1 MRRRHNGAALLKGMG
16 GINMKR
22 RVLAIMLA
30 FALLLPA
37 AAGAAQAPDA
47 AATPPAPP
55 ETATRGWFLQTLALN
70 AGEDVSDSAWIDME
84 EYFTD
89 GADVSDEV
97 KWAFDKWILNGD
109 GNGEEKGTLRL
120 NDPITRQEA
129 AAFLGRYLDYK
140 YTELPAGCGTG
151 SPAGYNIAKW
161 AQNGVSKC
169 WMYGVIDMSDEHNV
183 TYPDGTASSAL
194 EFRPNDTVSGYEAV
208 RWIANANALTASAYV
223 SPEEPGTFSDALVR
237 VLDAEGN
244 WSVSPY
250 SIRLCLA
257 MLANGAK
264 GETQQELLNALRIDD
279 LDAFNQSVKDLLETY
294 DSYARIMS
302 LDTANSLWLNQ
313 SRFDGEGEF
322 LPDYVREMDK
332 YFRAAVEEVT
342 DADSVERVN
351 EWVNEKTNGKI
362 PTILT
367 EDNREFV
374 TALVNAVYF
383 KAAWENEF
391 YEGNTGKADF
401 TNADGTTGTVDMMHQ
416 TDGFGY
422 YATPGIEALK
432 MDYRNYAVDNEAG
445 DNFESFRDADF
456 SMYLIKADDTLDV
469 QNFLDNAEFTYG
481 DVNASVPKFKV
492 EYSAAL
498 DEALQA
504 LGVQTVYDA
513 ENADLTAMLNP
524 SSLPGQQHF
533 LDTVLHKTYIAVD
546 EKGTEAA
553 AVTAAMTGESS
564 AMPSRPELVRTFTA
578 DEPFWFVIRDNANRE
593 ILFVGRYETAK

>member
-1 MRRRHNGAALLKGMG
+1 
-16 GINMKR
+16 MKR
-22 RVLAIMLA
+22 RLLALVLALG
-30 FALLLPA
+30 LVLPA
-37 AAGAAQAPDA
+37 GAGAAQAPDA

-89 GADVSDEV
+89 GADVSDEI
-97 KWAFDKWILNGD
+97 KWTFDKWILNGD
-109 GNGEEKGTLRL
+109 GDGETLGTLRL
-120 NDPITRQEA
+120 DDPITRQEA

-140 YTELPAGCGTG
+140 YTALPAGCGTG
-151 SPAGYNIAKW
+151 SPAGYNIAEW
-161 AQNGVSKC
+161 AQSGVSKC
-169 WMYGVIDMSDEHNV
+169 WMYGVIDMSDEQNV

-194 EFRPNDTVSGYEAV
+194 EFRPNDPVSGTEAME
-208 RWIANANALTASAYV
+208 WIANANAVTASAV
-223 SPEEPGTFSDALVR
+223 SNPEQPGSFADALVR
-237 VLDAEGN
+237 ALDPEGN

-264 GETQQELLNALRIDD
+264 GETQQELLSALHIDD
-279 LDAFNQSVKDLLETY
+279 LDAFNQSVKELLETY
-294 DSYARIMS
+294 DGYARIMS
-302 LDTANSLWLNQ
+302 LETANSLWLNQ
-313 SRFDGEGEF
+313 SRFDGAGAF
-322 LPDYVREMDK
+322 LPDFVQRMDE
-332 YFRAAVEEVT
+332 YFRAEVQEVT

-351 EWVNEKTNGKI
+351 AWADEKTHGKI

-367 EDNREFV
+367 EDNRQFA

-383 KAAWENEF
+383 KAAWAREFNEART
-391 YEGNTGKADF
+391 EKADF

-416 TDGFGY
+416 TNGFGY

-445 DNFESFRDADF
+445 DNFELFRDADF

-469 QNFLDNAEFTYG
+469 QHFLDNAEFTYG
-481 DVNASVPKFKV
+481 DVNVAVPKFKV

-504 LGVQTVYDA
+504 LGVQTVYDP
-513 ENADLTAMLNP
+513 ETADLSAMLDP
-524 SSLPGQQHF
+524 SGLPGQQHF
-533 LDTVLHKTYIAVD
+533 LDTVVHKTYIAVD
-546 EKGTEAA
+546 ERGTEAA
-553 AVTAAMTGESS
+553 AVTAAMAGGAAPPE
-564 AMPSRPELVRTFTA
+564 RPELIRSFTA
-578 DEPFWFVIRDNANRE
+578 DSPFWFVIRDNAKGE
-593 ILFVGRYETAK
+593 ILFAGRYETAK

>member
-1 MRRRHNGAALLKGMG
+1 
-16 GINMKR
+16 MKR
-22 RVLAIMLA
+22 RLLALMIA
-30 FALLLPA
+30 FGLLLPA
-37 AAGAAQAPDA
+37 GAGAAQELCGY
-47 AATPPAPP
+47 PPVPP

-70 AGEDVSDSAWIDME
+70 AGEDVSDSTWIDLA

-89 GADVSDEV
+89 GADASDEI

-109 GNGEEKGTLRL
+109 GGGETLGTLRL
-120 NDPITRQEA
+120 EDPITRQEA

-151 SPAGYNIAKW
+151 SPDNYNIAEW
-161 AQNGVSKC
+161 AQSGVSKC
-169 WMYGVIDMSDEHNV
+169 WMYGVIDMSGEQNV
-183 TYPDGTASSAL
+183 SYPDGTVSSAL
-194 EFRPNDTVSGYEAV
+194 EFRPNDLVSGTEAME
-208 RWIANANALTASAYV
+208 WIANANAVTASAYWT
-223 SPEEPGTFSDALVR
+223 PEEAATFADALVR
-237 VLDAEGN
+237 AASPEGN
-244 WSVSPY
+244 WVMSPY
-250 SIRLCLA
+250 SVRLCLA
-257 MLANGAK
+257 MLANGTK
-264 GETQQELLNALRIDD
+264 GETQAELLDALQIDD
-279 LDAFNQSVKDLLETY
+279 LDAFNRDVKELLATY
-294 DSYARIMS
+294 DGYARIMS
-302 LDTANSLWLNQ
+302 LDTANSIWLNQ
-313 SRFDGEGEF
+313 SWFDGKGAF
-322 LPDYVREMDK
+322 LPDFVEKMDEN
-332 YFRAAVEEVT
+332 YRATVEEVT
-342 DADSVERVN
+342 NTDSVERVN
-351 EWVNEKTNGKI
+351 AWVSEKTNNKI

-391 YEGNTGKADF
+391 NEERTDKADF

-432 MDYRNYAVDNEAG
+432 MDYRNDAVDNIEG
-445 DNFESFRDADF
+445 DNFEFFRDADF

-469 QNFLDNAEFTYG
+469 QIFLDNAEFTYG
-481 DVNASVPKFKV
+481 DVAVSVPKFKV

-504 LGVQTVYDA
+504 LGVRTVYDP
-513 ENADLTAMLNP
+513 ENADLTAMLDP

-553 AVTAAMTGESS
+553 AVTAAMTGEGS
-564 AMPSRPELVRTFTA
+564 AMPSRPELVRIFTA
-578 DEPFWFVIRDNANRE
+578 DEPFWFVIRDNAKGE
-593 ILFVGRYETAK
+593 ILFTGRYETAK

>member
-1 MRRRHNGAALLKGMG
+1 
-16 GINMKR
+16 MKR
-22 RVLAIMLA
+22 RLLALMIA
-30 FALLLPA
+30 FGLLLPA
-37 AAGAAQAPDA
+37 GAGAAQELCGY
-47 AATPPAPP
+47 PPVPP

-70 AGEDVSDSAWIDME
+70 AGEDVSDSGWIDME

-89 GADVSDEV
+89 GADASDEI

-109 GNGEEKGTLRL
+109 GGGETLGTLRL
-120 NDPITRQEA
+120 EDPITRQEA
-129 AAFLGRYLDYK
+129 SAFLGRYLDYK

-151 SPAGYNIAKW
+151 SPDSYNIAEW
-161 AQNGVSKC
+161 AQSGVSKC
-169 WMYGVIDMSDEHNV
+169 WMYGVIDMSGEQNV
-183 TYPDGTASSAL
+183 SYPDGTVSSAL
-194 EFRPNDTVSGYEAV
+194 EFRPNDLVSGTEALE
-208 RWIANANALTASAYV
+208 WIANANAVTASAV
-223 SPEEPGTFSDALVR
+223 SSPEQPGSFADALVR
-237 VLDAEGN
+237 ALDPEGN

-279 LDAFNQSVKDLLETY
+279 LDAFNQSVKELLETY

-302 LDTANSLWLNQ
+302 LETANSLWLNQ
-313 SRFDGEGEF
+313 SQLGGESEF
-322 LPDYVREMDK
+322 LPDYVRGMDEF
-332 YFRAAVEEVT
+332 FRAAVEEVT
-342 DADSVERVN
+342 NADSVERVN
-351 EWVNEKTNGKI
+351 AWVSEKTHGKI

-391 YEGNTGKADF
+391 NEERTDKADF

-422 YATPGIEALK
+422 YATPGIEALEMPYK
-432 MDYRNYAVDNEAG
+432 NYAVDNEVG
-445 DNFESFRDADF
+445 DNWEYFRDADF
-456 SMYLIKADDTLDV
+456 SMYLIKADDTMDV

-481 DVNASVPKFKV
+481 DVNVSVPKFKV

-504 LGVQTVYDA
+504 LGVRTVYDP
-513 ENADLTAMLNP
+513 ENADLSAMLDP

-553 AVTAAMTGESS
+553 AVTAAMTGES
-564 AMPSRPELVRTFTA
+564 AAPERPTLVRTFTA
-578 DEPFWFVIRDNANRE
+578 DSPFWFVIRDNAKGE
-593 ILFVGRYETAK
+593 ILFTGRYETAK

>member
-1 MRRRHNGAALLKGMG
+1 
-16 GINMKR
+16 MKR
-22 RVLAIMLA
+22 RLLALMLA
-30 FALLLPA
+30 LGLLLPA
-37 AAGAAQAPDA
+37 GAGAAQAQDT

-89 GADVSDEV
+89 GADASDEV
-97 KWAFDKWILNGD
+97 KWTFDKWILNGD

-120 NDPITRQEA
+120 DDPITRQEA
-129 AAFLGRYLDYK
+129 AAFLGRYLDYR
-140 YTELPAGCGTG
+140 YTALPAGCGTG
-151 SPAGYNIAKW
+151 SPAGYNIAEW
-161 AQNGVSKC
+161 AQSGVSKC
-169 WMYGVIDMSDEHNV
+169 WMYGVIDMSDEQNV

-194 EFRPNDTVSGYEAV
+194 EFRPNDPVSGVEAV
-208 RWIANANALTASAYV
+208 RWIINANAVTASAV
-223 SPEEPGTFSDALVR
+223 SNPEQPGSFADALVR
-237 VLDAEGN
+237 ALDPEGN

-264 GETQQELLNALRIDD
+264 GETQQELLSALHIDD
-279 LDAFNQSVKDLLETY
+279 LDAFNQSVKELLETY
-294 DSYARIMS
+294 DGYARIMS
-302 LDTANSLWLNQ
+302 LETANSLWLNQ
-313 SRFDGEGEF
+313 SRFDGAGAF
-322 LPDYVREMDK
+322 LPDYVREMNE
-332 YFRAAVEEVT
+332 YFRAEVQEVT

-351 EWVNEKTNGKI
+351 AWADEKTHGKI

-367 EDNREFV
+367 EDNRQFA

-383 KAAWENEF
+383 KAAWAREFNEART
-391 YEGNTGKADF
+391 EKADF

-422 YATPGIEALK
+422 YSTPGIEALK
-432 MDYRNYAVDNEAG
+432 MDYRNYAVDNMEG
-445 DNFESFRDADF
+445 DNFEFFRDADF

-469 QNFLDNAEFTYG
+469 QHFLDNAEFTYG

-504 LGVQTVYDA
+504 LGVQTAYDP
-513 ENADLTAMLNP
+513 ETADLSAMLDP
-524 SSLPGQQHF
+524 SGLPGQQHF

-553 AVTAAMTGESS
+553 AVTAAMTGEGA
-564 AMPSRPELVRTFTA
+564 AMPSRPEMVRTFAA
-578 DEPFWFVIRDNANRE
+578 DSPFWFVIRDNAKGE
-593 ILFVGRYETAK
+593 ILFAGRYETAK

>member
-1 MRRRHNGAALLKGMG
+1 
-16 GINMKR
+16 MKR
-22 RVLAIMLA
+22 RLLALVLALG
-30 FALLLPA
+30 LLLPA
-37 AAGAAQAPDA
+37 GAGAAQAPDA

-89 GADVSDEV
+89 GADVSDEI
-97 KWAFDKWILNGD
+97 KWTFDKWILNGD
-109 GNGEEKGTLRL
+109 GDGESLGTLRL
-120 NDPITRQEA
+120 DDPITRQEA

-140 YTELPAGCGTG
+140 YTALPAGCGTG
-151 SPAGYNIAKW
+151 SPAGYNIAEW
-161 AQNGVSKC
+161 AQSGVSKC
-169 WMYGVIDMSDEHNV
+169 WMYGVIDMSDEQNV

-194 EFRPNDTVSGYEAV
+194 EFRPNDPVSGTEAME
-208 RWIANANALTASAYV
+208 WIANANAVTASAV
-223 SPEEPGTFSDALVR
+223 SNPEQPGSFADALVR
-237 VLDAEGN
+237 ALDPEGN

-264 GETQQELLNALRIDD
+264 GETQQELLSALHIDD
-279 LDAFNQSVKDLLETY
+279 LDAFNQSVKELLETY
-294 DSYARIMS
+294 DGYARIMS
-302 LDTANSLWLNQ
+302 LETANSLWLNQ
-313 SRFDGEGEF
+313 SRFDGAGAF
-322 LPDYVREMDK
+322 LPDYVREMNE
-332 YFRAAVEEVT
+332 YFRAEVQEVT

-351 EWVNEKTNGKI
+351 AWADEKTHGKI

-367 EDNREFV
+367 EDNREFA

-383 KAAWENEF
+383 KAAWASEFNEART
-391 YEGNTGKADF
+391 EKADF

-416 TDGFGY
+416 TNGFGY

-469 QNFLDNAEFTYG
+469 QHFLDNAEFTYG

-504 LGVQTVYDA
+504 LGVQTAYDP
-513 ENADLTAMLNP
+513 ENADLSAMLDP
-524 SSLPGQQHF
+524 SGLPGQQHF
-533 LDTVLHKTYIAVD
+533 LDTVVHKTYIAVD
-546 EKGTEAA
+546 ERGTEAA
-553 AVTAAMTGESS
+553 AVTAAMAGGASEPT
-564 AMPSRPELVRTFTA
+564 RPALVRSFTA
-578 DEPFWFVIRDNANRE
+578 DSPFWFVIRDNAKGE
-593 ILFVGRYETAK
+593 ILFAGRYETAK

>member
-1 MRRRHNGAALLKGMG
+1 
-16 GINMKR
+16 MKR
-22 RVLAIMLA
+22 RLLALMIA
-30 FALLLPA
+30 FGLLLPA
-37 AAGAAQAPDA
+37 GAGAAQELCGY
-47 AATPPAPP
+47 PPAPP

-70 AGEDVSDSAWIDME
+70 AGEDVSDSGWIDME

-89 GADVSDEV
+89 GADASDEI

-109 GNGEEKGTLRL
+109 GGGETLGTLRL
-120 NDPITRQEA
+120 EDPITRQEA

-151 SPAGYNIAKW
+151 SPDNYNIAEW
-161 AQNGVSKC
+161 AQSGVSKC
-169 WMYGVIDMSDEHNV
+169 WMYGVIDMSGEQNV
-183 TYPDGTASSAL
+183 SYPDGTVSSAL
-194 EFRPNDTVSGYEAV
+194 EFRPNDLVSGTEAME
-208 RWIANANALTASAYV
+208 WIANANAVTASAIAN
-223 SPEEPGTFSDALVR
+223 PEQPGSFADALVR
-237 VLDAEGN
+237 ELDAEGN

-279 LDAFNQSVKDLLETY
+279 LDAFNQSVKELLETY

-302 LDTANSLWLNQ
+302 LETANSLWLNQ
-313 SRFDGEGEF
+313 SQLGGEGEF
-322 LPDYVREMDK
+322 LPDYVRGMDEF
-332 YFRAAVEEVT
+332 FRAAVEEVT
-342 DADSVERVN
+342 NADSVERVN
-351 EWVNEKTNGKI
+351 AWVSEKTHGKI

-391 YEGNTGKADF
+391 NEERTDKADF

-422 YATPGIEALK
+422 YATPGIEALEMPYK
-432 MDYRNYAVDNEAG
+432 NYAVDNEVG
-445 DNFESFRDADF
+445 DNWEYFRDADF
-456 SMYLIKADDTLDV
+456 SMYLIKADDTMDV

-481 DVNASVPKFKV
+481 DVNVSVPKFKV

-504 LGVQTVYDA
+504 LGVRTVYDP
-513 ENADLTAMLNP
+513 ENADLSAMLDP

-553 AVTAAMTGESS
+553 AVTAAMTGEGS
-564 AMPSRPELVRTFTA
+564 AMPSRPELVRIFTA
-578 DEPFWFVIRDNANRE
+578 DEPFWFVIRDNAKGE
-593 ILFVGRYETAK
+593 ILFTGRYETAK

>member
-1 MRRRHNGAALLKGMG
+1 MK
-16 GINMKR
+16 KR
-22 RVLAIMLA
+22 RVLAIVLA
-30 FALLLPA
+30 LGLLLPG
-37 AAGAAQAPDA
+37 AAGAAQELCGY
-47 AATPPAPP
+47 PPAPP

-70 AGEDVSDSAWIDME
+70 AGEDVSESAWIDME

-89 GADVSDEV
+89 GADVPDEV
-97 KWAFDKWILNGD
+97 KWTFDKWILNGD

-120 NDPITRQEA
+120 DDPITRQEA
-129 AAFLGRYLDYK
+129 AALLGRYLDYK

-151 SPAGYNIAKW
+151 SPDNHNIAAW
-161 AQNGVSKC
+161 AQSGVSKC
-169 WMYGVIDMSDEHNV
+169 WMYGVIDMSEEQNV

-194 EFRPNDTVSGYEAV
+194 EFRPDDPVFGTEAME
-208 RWIANANALTASAYV
+208 WIANANAVTASAV
-223 SPEEPGTFSDALVR
+223 SNPEQPGSFTDALVR
-237 VLDAEGN
+237 ELDAEGN

-257 MLANGAK
+257 MMANGAK
-264 GETQQELLNALRIDD
+264 GETQQELLTALRIDD
-279 LDAFNQSVKDLLETY
+279 LDAFNQGVKELLATY
-294 DSYARIMS
+294 DGYARIMS

-313 SRFDGEGEF
+313 SRFDGAGEF
-322 LPDYVREMDK
+322 LPGFVQQMDE
-332 YFRAAVEEVT
+332 YFRATVEEVT

-351 EWVNEKTNGKI
+351 AWAEEKTNGKI

-391 YEGNTGKADF
+391 NEARTDKAEF
-401 TNADGTTGTVDMMHQ
+401 TNADGTAGTVDMMHQ
-416 TDGFGY
+416 TNGFGY
-422 YATPGIEALK
+422 YATPGVEALK
-432 MDYRNYAVDNEAG
+432 MDYRNDAVDNIEG
-445 DNFESFRDADF
+445 DNYEFFRDADF
-456 SMYLIKADDTLDV
+456 SMYLIKADGTLDV
-469 QNFLDNAEFTYG
+469 QHLLDSAEFTYG
-481 DVNASVPKFKV
+481 DVNVSVPKFKV

-504 LGVQTVYDA
+504 LGVQTVYDP
-513 ENADLTAMLNP
+513 ETADLTAMLDP
-524 SSLPGQQHF
+524 SGLPGQQHF

-553 AVTAAMTGESS
+553 AVTAAMFGTGA

-578 DEPFWFVIRDNANRE
+578 DEPFWFVIRDNAKGE

>member
-1 MRRRHNGAALLKGMG
+1 
-16 GINMKR
+16 MKR
-22 RVLAIMLA
+22 RLLALVLA
-30 FALLLPA
+30 FGLLLPA
-37 AAGAAQAPDA
+37 GAGAAQELCGY
-47 AATPPAPP
+47 PPAPP

-70 AGEDVSDSAWIDME
+70 AGEDVSDSTWIDLA

-89 GADVSDEV
+89 GADASYEI

-109 GNGEEKGTLRL
+109 GGGETLGTLRL
-120 NDPITRQEA
+120 EDPITRQEA

-151 SPAGYNIAKW
+151 SPDNYNIAEW

-169 WMYGVIDMSDEHNV
+169 WMYGVIDMSGEQNV
-183 TYPDGTASSAL
+183 SYPDGTVSSAL
-194 EFRPNDTVSGYEAV
+194 EFRPNDLVSGTEAME
-208 RWIANANALTASAYV
+208 WIANANAVTASAIAN
-223 SPEEPGTFSDALVR
+223 PEQPGSFADALVR
-237 VLDAEGN
+237 ELDAEGN

-264 GETQQELLNALRIDD
+264 GETQQELLNALSIDD
-279 LDAFNQSVKDLLETY
+279 LDAFNQSVKELLETY

-302 LDTANSLWLNQ
+302 LETANSLWLNQ
-313 SRFDGEGEF
+313 SQLGGEGEF
-322 LPDYVREMDK
+322 LPDYVRGMDEF
-332 YFRAAVEEVT
+332 FRAAVEEVT
-342 DADSVERVN
+342 NADSVERVN
-351 EWVNEKTNGKI
+351 AWVSEKTHGKI

-391 YEGNTGKADF
+391 NEERTDKADF

-422 YATPGIEALK
+422 YATPGIEALEMPYK
-432 MDYRNYAVDNEAG
+432 NYAVDNEVG
-445 DNFESFRDADF
+445 DNWEYFRDADF
-456 SMYLIKADDTLDV
+456 SMYLIKADDTMDV

-481 DVNASVPKFKV
+481 DVNVSVPKFKV

-504 LGVQTVYDA
+504 LGVRTVYDP
-513 ENADLTAMLNP
+513 ENADLSAMLDP

-533 LDTVLHKTYIAVD
+533 LDTVLHKTYIEVD

-553 AVTAAMTGESS
+553 AVTAAMTGEGS
-564 AMPSRPELVRTFTA
+564 AMPSRPELVRIFTA
-578 DEPFWFVIRDNANRE
+578 DEPFWFVIRDNAKGE
-593 ILFVGRYETAK
+593 ILFTGRYETAK

>member
-1 MRRRHNGAALLKGMG
+1 
-16 GINMKR
+16 MKR
-22 RVLAIMLA
+22 RLLALMIA
-30 FALLLPA
+30 FGLLLPA
-37 AAGAAQAPDA
+37 GAGAAQELCGY
-47 AATPPAPP
+47 PPAPP

-70 AGEDVSDSAWIDME
+70 AGEDVSDSGWIDME

-89 GADVSDEV
+89 GADALDEI

-109 GNGEEKGTLRL
+109 GGGETLGTLRL
-120 NDPITRQEA
+120 EDPITRQEA

-151 SPAGYNIAKW
+151 SPDNYNIAEW
-161 AQNGVSKC
+161 AQSGVSKC
-169 WMYGVIDMSDEHNV
+169 WMYGVIDMSGEQNV
-183 TYPDGTASSAL
+183 SYPDGTVSSAL
-194 EFRPNDTVSGYEAV
+194 EFRPNDLVSGTEAME
-208 RWIANANALTASAYV
+208 WIANANAVTASAIAN
-223 SPEEPGTFSDALVR
+223 PEQPGSFADALVR
-237 VLDAEGN
+237 ELDAEGN

-264 GETQQELLNALRIDD
+264 GETQQELLNALSIDD
-279 LDAFNQSVKDLLETY
+279 LDAFNQSVKELLETY

-302 LDTANSLWLNQ
+302 LETANSLWLNQ
-313 SRFDGEGEF
+313 SQLGGEGEF
-322 LPDYVREMDK
+322 LPDYVRGMDEF
-332 YFRAAVEEVT
+332 FRAAVEEVT
-342 DADSVERVN
+342 NADSVERVN
-351 EWVNEKTNGKI
+351 AWVSEKTHGKI

-391 YEGNTGKADF
+391 NEERTDKADF

-422 YATPGIEALK
+422 YATPGIEALEMPYK
-432 MDYRNYAVDNEAG
+432 NYAVDNEVG
-445 DNFESFRDADF
+445 DNWEYFRDADF

-481 DVNASVPKFKV
+481 DVNVSVPKFKV

-504 LGVQTVYDA
+504 LGVRTVYDP
-513 ENADLTAMLNP
+513 ENADLTAMLDP

-553 AVTAAMTGESS
+553 AVTAAMTGEGS
-564 AMPSRPELVRTFTA
+564 AMPSRPELVRIFTA
-578 DEPFWFVIRDNANRE
+578 DEPFWFVIRDNAKGE
-593 ILFVGRYETAK
+593 ILFTGRYETAK

>member
-1 MRRRHNGAALLKGMG
+1 
-16 GINMKR
+16 MKR
-22 RVLAIMLA
+22 RLLALVLA
-30 FALLLPA
+30 FGLLLPA
-37 AAGAAQAPDA
+37 GAGAAQELCGY
-47 AATPPAPP
+47 PPAPP

-70 AGEDVSDSAWIDME
+70 AGEDVSDSTWIDLA

-89 GADVSDEV
+89 GADASYEI

-109 GNGEEKGTLRL
+109 GGGETLGTLRL
-120 NDPITRQEA
+120 EDPITRQEA

-151 SPAGYNIAKW
+151 SPDNYNIAEW

-169 WMYGVIDMSDEHNV
+169 WMYGVIDMSGEQNV
-183 TYPDGTASSAL
+183 SYPDGTVSSAL
-194 EFRPNDTVSGYEAV
+194 EFRPNDLVSGTEAME
-208 RWIANANALTASAYV
+208 WIANANAVTASAIAN
-223 SPEEPGTFSDALVR
+223 PEQPGSFADALVR
-237 VLDAEGN
+237 ELDAEGN

-264 GETQQELLNALRIDD
+264 GETQQELLNALSIDD
-279 LDAFNQSVKDLLETY
+279 LDAFNQSVKELLETY

-302 LDTANSLWLNQ
+302 LETANSLWLNQ
-313 SRFDGEGEF
+313 SQLGGEGEF
-322 LPDYVREMDK
+322 LPDYVRGMDEF
-332 YFRAAVEEVT
+332 FRAAVEEVT
-342 DADSVERVN
+342 NADSVERVN
-351 EWVNEKTNGKI
+351 AWVSEKTHGKI

-391 YEGNTGKADF
+391 NEERTDKADF

-422 YATPGIEALK
+422 YATPGIEALEMPYK
-432 MDYRNYAVDNEAG
+432 NYAVDNEVG
-445 DNFESFRDADF
+445 DNWEYFRDADF
-456 SMYLIKADDTLDV
+456 SMYLIKADDTMDV

-481 DVNASVPKFKV
+481 DVNVSVPKFKV

-504 LGVQTVYDA
+504 LGVRTVYDP
-513 ENADLTAMLNP
+513 ENADLTAMLDP

-553 AVTAAMTGESS
+553 AVTAAMTGEGS
-564 AMPSRPELVRTFTA
+564 AMPSRPELVRIFTA
-578 DEPFWFVIRDNANRE
+578 DEPFWFVIRDNAKGE
-593 ILFVGRYETAK
+593 ILFTGRYETAK

>member
-1 MRRRHNGAALLKGMG
+1 
-16 GINMKR
+16 MKR
-22 RVLAIMLA
+22 RLLALVLA
-30 FALLLPA
+30 FGLLLPA
-37 AAGAAQAPDA
+37 GAGAAQELCGY
-47 AATPPAPP
+47 PPAPP

-84 EYFTD
+84 EYFID
-89 GADVSDEV
+89 GADASDEV

-109 GNGEEKGTLRL
+109 GGGETLGTLRL
-120 NDPITRQEA
+120 EDPITRQEA

-151 SPAGYNIAKW
+151 SPAGYNIAEW
-161 AQNGVSKC
+161 AQSGVSKC
-169 WMYGVIDMSDEHNV
+169 WMYGVIDMSGEQNV
-183 TYPDGTASSAL
+183 SYPDGTVSSAL
-194 EFRPNDTVSGYEAV
+194 EFRPNDLVSGTEAME
-208 RWIANANALTASAYV
+208 WIANANAVTASAIAN
-223 SPEEPGTFSDALVR
+223 PEQPGSFADALVR
-237 VLDAEGN
+237 ELDAEGN

-264 GETQQELLNALRIDD
+264 GETQQELLNALSIDD
-279 LDAFNQSVKDLLETY
+279 LDAFNQSVKELLETY

-302 LDTANSLWLNQ
+302 LETANSLWLNQ
-313 SRFDGEGEF
+313 SQLGGEGEF
-322 LPDYVREMDK
+322 LPDYVRGMDEF
-332 YFRAAVEEVT
+332 FRAAVEEVT
-342 DADSVERVN
+342 NADSVERVN
-351 EWVNEKTNGKI
+351 AWVSEKTHGKI

-391 YEGNTGKADF
+391 NEERTDKADF

-416 TDGFGY
+416 TDGFDY
-422 YATPGIEALK
+422 YATPGIEALEMPYK
-432 MDYRNYAVDNEAG
+432 NYAVDNEVG
-445 DNFESFRDADF
+445 DNWEYFRDADF

-481 DVNASVPKFKV
+481 DVNVSVPKFKV

-504 LGVQTVYDA
+504 LGVQTAYDP
-513 ENADLTAMLNP
+513 ENADLTAMLDP

-553 AVTAAMTGESS
+553 AVTAAMTGEGA
-564 AMPSRPELVRTFTA
+564 AMPSRPEMVRTFTA
-578 DEPFWFVIRDNANRE
+578 DSPFWFVIRDNANGE
-593 ILFVGRYETAK
+593 ILFTGRYETAK

>member
-1 MRRRHNGAALLKGMG
+1 
-16 GINMKR
+16 MKR
-22 RVLAIMLA
+22 RVLALVLA
-30 FALLLPA
+30 LGLLLPA
-37 AAGAAQAPDA
+37 GAGAAQAPDA

-89 GADVSDEV
+89 GADVSDEI
-97 KWAFDKWILNGD
+97 KWTFDKWILNGD
-109 GNGEEKGTLRL
+109 GDGETLGTLRL
-120 NDPITRQEA
+120 DDPITRQEA

-140 YTELPAGCGTG
+140 YTALPAGCGTG
-151 SPAGYNIAKW
+151 APAGYNIAEW
-161 AQNGVSKC
+161 AQSGVSKC
-169 WMYGVIDMSDEHNV
+169 WMYGVIDMSNEQNV

-194 EFRPNDTVSGYEAV
+194 EFRPNDPVSGVEAV
-208 RWIANANALTASAYV
+208 RWIINANAVTASAV
-223 SPEEPGTFSDALVR
+223 SNPEEPGTFSDALVR
-237 VLDAEGN
+237 VLDPEGN

-264 GETQQELLNALRIDD
+264 GETQQELLSALHIDD
-279 LDAFNQSVKDLLETY
+279 LDAFNQSVKELLETY
-294 DSYARIMS
+294 DGYARIMS
-302 LDTANSLWLNQ
+302 LETANSLWLNQ
-313 SRFDGEGEF
+313 SRFDGAGAF
-322 LPDYVREMDK
+322 LPDYVREMNE
-332 YFRAAVEEVT
+332 YFRAEVQEVT

-351 EWVNEKTNGKI
+351 AWADEKTHGKI

-367 EDNREFV
+367 EDNREFA

-383 KAAWENEF
+383 KAAWASEFNEART
-391 YEGNTGKADF
+391 EKADF

-422 YATPGIEALK
+422 YSTPGIEALE
-432 MDYRNYAVDNEAG
+432 MPYRNYAVDNMEG
-445 DNFESFRDADF
+445 DNFELFRDADF

-469 QNFLDNAEFTYG
+469 QHFLDNAAFTYG

-513 ENADLTAMLNP
+513 ENADLSAMLDP
-524 SSLPGQQHF
+524 SGLPGQQHF
-533 LDTVLHKTYIAVD
+533 LDTVVHKTYIAVD

-553 AVTAAMTGESS
+553 AVTAAMTGRAAPPE
-564 AMPSRPELVRTFTA
+564 RPELIRSFAA
-578 DEPFWFVIRDNANRE
+578 DSPFWFVIRDNAKGE
-593 ILFVGRYETAK
+593 ILFAGRYETAK

>member
-1 MRRRHNGAALLKGMG
+1 MK
-16 GINMKR
+16 KR
-22 RVLAIMLA
+22 RVLAIVLA
-30 FALLLPA
+30 LGLLLPG
-37 AAGAAQAPDA
+37 AAGAAQELCGY
-47 AATPPAPP
+47 PPAPP

-70 AGEDVSDSAWIDME
+70 AGEDVSESAWIDME

-89 GADVSDEV
+89 GADVPDEV
-97 KWAFDKWILNGD
+97 KWTFDKWILNGD

-120 NDPITRQEA
+120 DDPITRQEA
-129 AAFLGRYLDYK
+129 AALLGRYLDYK

-151 SPAGYNIAKW
+151 SPDNHNIAAW
-161 AQNGVSKC
+161 AQSGVSKC
-169 WMYGVIDMSDEHNV
+169 WMYGVIDMSEEQNV

-194 EFRPNDTVSGYEAV
+194 EFRPDDPVSGTEAME
-208 RWIANANALTASAYV
+208 WIANANAVTASAV
-223 SPEEPGTFSDALVR
+223 SNPEQPGSFTDALVR
-237 VLDAEGN
+237 ELDAEGN

-264 GETQQELLNALRIDD
+264 GETQQELLTALRIDD
-279 LDAFNQSVKDLLETY
+279 LDAFNQGVKELLATY
-294 DSYARIMS
+294 DGYARIMS

-313 SRFDGEGEF
+313 SRFDGAGEF
-322 LPDYVREMDK
+322 LPGFVQQMDE
-332 YFRAAVEEVT
+332 YFRATVEEVT

-351 EWVNEKTNGKI
+351 AWAEEKTNGKI

-367 EDNREFV
+367 EDNRQFV

-391 YEGNTGKADF
+391 NEARTDKAEF
-401 TNADGTTGTVDMMHQ
+401 TNADGTAGTVDMMHQ
-416 TDGFGY
+416 TNGFGY
-422 YATPGIEALK
+422 YATPGVEALK
-432 MDYRNYAVDNEAG
+432 MDYRNDAVDNIEG
-445 DNFESFRDADF
+445 DNYEFFRDADF
-456 SMYLIKADDTLDV
+456 SMYLIKADGTLDV
-469 QNFLDNAEFTYG
+469 QHLLDSAEFTYG
-481 DVNASVPKFKV
+481 DVNVSVPKFKV

-504 LGVQTVYDA
+504 LGVQTVYDP
-513 ENADLTAMLNP
+513 ETADLTAMLDP
-524 SSLPGQQHF
+524 SGLPGQQHF

-553 AVTAAMTGESS
+553 AVTAAMFGTGA

-578 DEPFWFVIRDNANRE
+578 DEPFWFVIRDNAKGE
-593 ILFVGRYETAK
+593 ILFVGRYETTK

>member
-1 MRRRHNGAALLKGMG
+1 
-16 GINMKR
+16 MKR
-22 RVLAIMLA
+22 RLLALVLA
-30 FALLLPA
+30 FGLLLPA
-37 AAGAAQAPDA
+37 GAGAAQELCGY
-47 AATPPAPP
+47 PPVPP

-70 AGEDVSDSAWIDME
+70 AGEDVSDSTWIDLA

-89 GADVSDEV
+89 GADASDEI

-109 GNGEEKGTLRL
+109 GGEETLGTLRL
-120 NDPITRQEA
+120 EDPITRQEA

-151 SPAGYNIAKW
+151 SPDNYNIAEW
-161 AQNGVSKC
+161 AQSGVSKC
-169 WMYGVIDMSDEHNV
+169 WMYGVIDMSGEQNV
-183 TYPDGTASSAL
+183 SYPDGTVSSAL
-194 EFRPNDTVSGYEAV
+194 EFRPNDLVSGTEAME
-208 RWIANANALTASAYV
+208 WIANANAVTASAV
-223 SPEEPGTFSDALVR
+223 SSPEQPGSFADALVR
-237 VLDAEGN
+237 ALDPEGN
-244 WSVSPY
+244 WAVSPY

-279 LDAFNQSVKDLLETY
+279 LDAFNQSVKELLETY

-302 LDTANSLWLNQ
+302 LETANSLWLNQ
-313 SRFDGEGEF
+313 SQLGGEGEF
-322 LPDYVREMDK
+322 LPDYVRGMDEF
-332 YFRAAVEEVT
+332 FRAAVEEVT
-342 DADSVERVN
+342 NADSVERVN
-351 EWVNEKTNGKI
+351 AWVSEKTHGKI

-391 YEGNTGKADF
+391 NEERTDKADF
-401 TNADGTTGTVDMMHQ
+401 TNADGTTSTVDMMHQ

-432 MDYRNYAVDNEAG
+432 MDYRNDAVDNIEG
-445 DNFESFRDADF
+445 DNFEFFRDADF

-481 DVNASVPKFKV
+481 DVNVSVPKFKV

-504 LGVQTVYDA
+504 LGVRTVYDP
-513 ENADLTAMLNP
+513 ENADLTAMLDP

-553 AVTAAMTGESS
+553 AVTAAMTGEGS
-564 AMPSRPELVRTFTA
+564 AMPSRPELVRIFTA
-578 DEPFWFVIRDNANRE
+578 DEPFWFVIRDNAKGE
-593 ILFVGRYETAK
+593 ILFTGRYETAK

>member
-1 MRRRHNGAALLKGMG
+1 
-16 GINMKR
+16 MKR
-22 RVLAIMLA
+22 RLLALMIA
-30 FALLLPA
+30 FGLLLPA
-37 AAGAAQAPDA
+37 GAGAAQELCGY
-47 AATPPAPP
+47 PPAPP

-70 AGEDVSDSAWIDME
+70 AGEDVSDSTWIDLA

-89 GADVSDEV
+89 GADASDEI

-109 GNGEEKGTLRL
+109 GGGETLGTLRL
-120 NDPITRQEA
+120 EDPITRQEA

-151 SPAGYNIAKW
+151 SPDNYNIAEW
-161 AQNGVSKC
+161 AQSGVSKC
-169 WMYGVIDMSDEHNV
+169 WMYGVIDMSGEQNV
-183 TYPDGTASSAL
+183 SYPDGTVSSAL
-194 EFRPNDTVSGYEAV
+194 EFRPNDLVSGTEAME
-208 RWIANANALTASAYV
+208 WIANANAVTASAIAN
-223 SPEEPGTFSDALVR
+223 PEQPGSFADALVR
-237 VLDAEGN
+237 ELDAEGN

-279 LDAFNQSVKDLLETY
+279 LDAFNQSVKELLETY

-302 LDTANSLWLNQ
+302 LETANSLWLNQ
-313 SRFDGEGEF
+313 SQLGGEGEF
-322 LPDYVREMDK
+322 LPDYVRGMDEF
-332 YFRAAVEEVT
+332 FRAAVEEVT
-342 DADSVERVN
+342 NADSVERVN
-351 EWVNEKTNGKI
+351 AWVSEKTHGKI

-391 YEGNTGKADF
+391 NEERTDKADF

-422 YATPGIEALK
+422 YATPGIEALEMPYK
-432 MDYRNYAVDNEAG
+432 NYAVDNEVG
-445 DNFESFRDADF
+445 DNWEYFRDADF
-456 SMYLIKADDTLDV
+456 SMYLIKADDTMDV

-481 DVNASVPKFKV
+481 DVNVSVPKFKV

-504 LGVQTVYDA
+504 LGVRTVYDP
-513 ENADLTAMLNP
+513 ENADLTAMLDP

-553 AVTAAMTGESS
+553 AVTAAMTGEGV
-564 AMPSRPELVRTFTA
+564 AMPSRPEMVRTFTA
-578 DEPFWFVIRDNANRE
+578 DSPFWFVIRDNANGE
-593 ILFVGRYETAK
+593 ILFTGRYETAK

>member
-1 MRRRHNGAALLKGMG
+1 
-16 GINMKR
+16 MKR
-22 RVLAIMLA
+22 RLLALVLA
-30 FALLLPA
+30 FGLLLPA
-37 AAGAAQAPDA
+37 GAGAAQELCGY
-47 AATPPAPP
+47 PPAPP

-70 AGEDVSDSAWIDME
+70 AGEDVSDSTWIDLA

-89 GADVSDEV
+89 GADASYEI

-109 GNGEEKGTLRL
+109 GGGETLGTLRL
-120 NDPITRQEA
+120 EDPITRQEA

-151 SPAGYNIAKW
+151 SPDNYNIAEW

-169 WMYGVIDMSDEHNV
+169 WMYGVIDMSGEQNV
-183 TYPDGTASSAL
+183 SYPDGTVSSAL
-194 EFRPNDTVSGYEAV
+194 EFRPNDLVSGTEAME
-208 RWIANANALTASAYV
+208 WIANANAVTASAIAN
-223 SPEEPGTFSDALVR
+223 PEQPGSFADALVR
-237 VLDAEGN
+237 ELDAEGN

-264 GETQQELLNALRIDD
+264 GETQQELLNALSIDD
-279 LDAFNQSVKDLLETY
+279 LDAFNQSVKELLETY

-302 LDTANSLWLNQ
+302 LETANSLWLNQ
-313 SRFDGEGEF
+313 SQLGGEGEF
-322 LPDYVREMDK
+322 LPDYVRGMDEF
-332 YFRAAVEEVT
+332 FRAAVEEVT
-342 DADSVERVN
+342 NADSVERVN
-351 EWVNEKTNGKI
+351 AWVSEKTHGKI

-391 YEGNTGKADF
+391 NEERTDKADF

-416 TDGFGY
+416 TDGFDY
-422 YATPGIEALK
+422 YATPGIEALEMPYK
-432 MDYRNYAVDNEAG
+432 NYAVDNEVG
-445 DNFESFRDADF
+445 DNWEYFRDADF

-481 DVNASVPKFKV
+481 DVNVSVPKFKV

-504 LGVQTVYDA
+504 LGVQTAYDP
-513 ENADLTAMLNP
+513 ENADLTAMLDP

-553 AVTAAMTGESS
+553 AVTAAMTGEGA
-564 AMPSRPELVRTFTA
+564 AMPSRPEMVRTFTA
-578 DEPFWFVIRDNANRE
+578 DSPFWFVIRDNANGE
-593 ILFVGRYETAK
+593 ILFTGRYETAK

>member
-1 MRRRHNGAALLKGMG
+1 
-16 GINMKR
+16 MKR
-22 RVLAIMLA
+22 RLLALVLA
-30 FALLLPA
+30 FGLLLPA
-37 AAGAAQAPDA
+37 GAGAAQELCGY
-47 AATPPAPP
+47 PPAPP

-70 AGEDVSDSAWIDME
+70 AGEDVSDSTWIDLA

-89 GADVSDEV
+89 GADASDEI

-109 GNGEEKGTLRL
+109 GGEETLGTLRL
-120 NDPITRQEA
+120 EDPITRQEA

-151 SPAGYNIAKW
+151 LPDNYNIAEW
-161 AQNGVSKC
+161 AQSGVSKC
-169 WMYGVIDMSDEHNV
+169 WMYGVIDMSGEQNV
-183 TYPDGTASSAL
+183 SYPDGTVSSAL
-194 EFRPNDTVSGYEAV
+194 EFRPNDLVSGTEAME
-208 RWIANANALTASAYV
+208 WIANANAVTASAV
-223 SPEEPGTFSDALVR
+223 SSPEQPGSFADALVR
-237 VLDAEGN
+237 ALDPEGN
-244 WSVSPY
+244 WAVSPY

-279 LDAFNQSVKDLLETY
+279 LDAFNQSVKELLETY

-302 LDTANSLWLNQ
+302 LETANSLWLNQ
-313 SRFDGEGEF
+313 SQLGGEGEF
-322 LPDYVREMDK
+322 LPDYVRGMDEF
-332 YFRAAVEEVT
+332 FRAAVEEVT
-342 DADSVERVN
+342 NADSVERVN
-351 EWVNEKTNGKI
+351 AWVSEKTHGKI

-391 YEGNTGKADF
+391 NEERTDKADF
-401 TNADGTTGTVDMMHQ
+401 TNADGTTSTVDMMHQ

-432 MDYRNYAVDNEAG
+432 MDYRNDAVDNIEG
-445 DNFESFRDADF
+445 DNFEFFRDADF

-481 DVNASVPKFKV
+481 DVNVSVPKFKV

-504 LGVQTVYDA
+504 LGVRTVYDP
-513 ENADLTAMLNP
+513 ENADLTAMLDP

-553 AVTAAMTGESS
+553 AVTAAMTGEGS
-564 AMPSRPELVRTFTA
+564 AMPSRPELVRIFTA
-578 DEPFWFVIRDNANRE
+578 DEPFWFVIRDNAKGE
-593 ILFVGRYETAK
+593 ILFTGRYETAK

>member
-1 MRRRHNGAALLKGMG
+1 
-16 GINMKR
+16 MKR
-22 RVLAIMLA
+22 RLLALVLALG
-30 FALLLPA
+30 LLLPA
-37 AAGAAQAPDA
+37 GAGAAQAPDA

-89 GADVSDEV
+89 GADVSDEI
-97 KWAFDKWILNGD
+97 KWTFDKWILNGD
-109 GNGEEKGTLRL
+109 GDGESLGTLRL
-120 NDPITRQEA
+120 DDPITRQEA
-129 AAFLGRYLDYK
+129 AAFLGRYLDYR
-140 YTELPAGCGTG
+140 YTALPAGCGTG
-151 SPAGYNIAKW
+151 SPAGYNIAEW
-161 AQNGVSKC
+161 AQSGVSKC
-169 WMYGVIDMSDEHNV
+169 WMYGVIDMSDEQNV

-194 EFRPNDTVSGYEAV
+194 EFRPNDPVSGTEAME
-208 RWIANANALTASAYV
+208 WIANANAVTASAV
-223 SPEEPGTFSDALVR
+223 SNPEQPGSFADALVR
-237 VLDAEGN
+237 ALDPEGN

-264 GETQQELLNALRIDD
+264 GETQQELLSALHIDD
-279 LDAFNQSVKDLLETY
+279 LDAFNQSVKELLETY
-294 DSYARIMS
+294 DGYARIMS
-302 LDTANSLWLNQ
+302 LETANSLWLNQ
-313 SRFDGEGEF
+313 SRFDGAGAF
-322 LPDYVREMDK
+322 LPDFVQRMDE
-332 YFRAAVEEVT
+332 YFRAEVQEVT

-351 EWVNEKTNGKI
+351 AWADEKTHGKI

-367 EDNREFV
+367 EDNREFA

-383 KAAWENEF
+383 KAAWASEF
-391 YEGNTGKADF
+391 YESDTDKADF
-401 TNADGTTGTVDMMHQ
+401 ANADGTTGTVDMMHQ
-416 TDGFGY
+416 TNGFGY
-422 YATPGIEALK
+422 YSTPGIEALE
-432 MDYRNYAVDNEAG
+432 MPYRNYAVDNEAG

-504 LGVQTVYDA
+504 LGVQTAYDP
-513 ENADLTAMLNP
+513 ENADLSAMLDP

-533 LDTVLHKTYIAVD
+533 LDTVVHKTYIAVD
-546 EKGTEAA
+546 ERGTEAA
-553 AVTAAMTGESS
+553 AVTAAMAGGAAPPE
-564 AMPSRPELVRTFTA
+564 RPELIRSFAA
-578 DEPFWFVIRDNANRE
+578 DSPFWFVIRDNAKGE
-593 ILFVGRYETAK
+593 ILFAGRYETAK